1 MQKCLRCK
9 HRFTWF
15 EITQSVVGGYRDL
28 VCPKCKT
35 RLRAGFI
42 TRGIMT
48 FSLIAIAGLSY
59 LFQDRLNYSFGRLVL
74 IYIGA
79 ALVVTT
85 LLPFVARYGL
95 ITDEDG

>member
-1 MQKCLRCK
+1 
-9 HRFTWF
+9 
-15 EITQSVVGGYRDL
+15 
-28 VCPKCKT
+28 
-35 RLRAGFI
+35 
-42 TRGIMT
+42 MT